1 MSKSLLR
8 TAVPSSRLSRRG
20 ILAAFTA
27 AALIGSLAACTPSP
41 TTAETNEEVAVVDGG
56 ELVIGAEQE
65 PDCADWIATCGG
77 SIWGTYVMQIPTMPS
92 VFQTRL
98 VDDEWVPVPS
108 DLVTGEPTA
117 EVAEDGTQT
126 VTYEINP
133 DAVWSDGEPITS
145 ADFAYTALQIRDG
158 DDIFDKTGYDRITAV
173 DVSDP
178 QKAVVT
184 LDSAFAGWR
193 TLFSVYGIMPAH
205 ILEGQDRN
213 AMMADGYDFSG
224 GPWKIEKWTRG
235 TSVTLVPNENYWGEK
250 PHLDKVTFLFLPDT
264 TAAFQ
269 ALKSGQ
275 VSVLAPTP
283 QLDALSQIEAGLPG
297 VKSQV
302 DARSGNLEAIW
313 LNNAVAPFDSV
324 AVRQALAYSID
335 RDAIVKRLFGSLGI
349 DKAQQS
355 FNSPMVAPFASD
367 DFSQYTLDLDK
378 VDELMEGDGWKKN
391 GDGVWAKGGE
401 TATFS
406 IKTLAGNKRRDLTV
420 QVLQSQLADA
430 GFEMTIDQVTPADLF
445 GTIAPE
451 GDFQA
456 GIWALVDTFP
466 DPTLSAT
473 FSSVNIP
480 SEANGFSGIN
490 FYRANIPGLDDL
502 LTQVDSEIDTD
513 ARIAASHEG
522 DALIAENVPSL
533 PLDAVPN
540 VLLWSEKVGGPLQI
554 NPIEGPFWNLAEWGL
569 AG

>member
-1 MSKSLLR
+1 MSQSRLR
-8 TAVPSSRLSRRG
+8 TAVPASRR
-20 ILAAFTA
+20 IVIAALTA
-27 AALIGSLAACTPSP
+27 AALVGSLAACSSSGTTPEPSD
-41 TTAETNEEVAVVDGG
+41 VAVVDGG

-98 VDDEWVPVPS
+98 DGDDWKPVPS
-108 DLVTGEPTA
+108 DLVTGEPETV
-117 EVAEDGTQT
+117 VADDGTQT
-126 VTYEINP
+126 ITYSINP

-173 DVSDP
+173 DSSDP
-178 QKAVVT
+178 ATAVVT
-184 LDSAFAGWR
+184 LDSAYAGWR

-205 ILEGQDRN
+205 LLEGKDR
-213 AMMADGYDFSG
+213 AAIMADGYDFSG

-283 QLDALSQIEAGLPG
+283 QLDALTQIDAGLPG
-297 VKSQV
+297 IRSQV

-313 LNNAVAPFDSV
+313 LNNSVAPFDSV

-355 FNSPMVAPFASD
+355 FNSPMVAPFAAD

-378 VDELMEGDGWKKN
+378 VDELMTGDGWKKD
-391 GDGVWAKGGE
+391 GDGVWAKGGD
-401 TATFS
+401 TASFS

-430 GFEMTIDQVTPADLF
+430 GFDMTIDQVTPADLF
-445 GTIAPE
+445 GTIAPQ

-466 DPTLSAT
+466 DPTLSST

-480 SEANGFSGIN
+480 SEVNGFSGIN
-490 FYRANIPGLDDL
+490 FYRADIAGLDDL
-502 LTQVDSEIDTD
+502 LAQVDTEVDQD
-513 ARIAASHEG
+513 ARIEVSKQA

-533 PLDAVPN
+533 PLDVVPN

>member
-1 MSKSLLR
+1 MSKSPLR
-8 TAVPSSRLSRRG
+8 TVVPASRRG
-20 ILAAFTA
+20 LI
-27 AALIGSLAACTPSP
+27 AALTVVALVGSLTACSSSGTTPEPS
-41 TTAETNEEVAVVDGG
+41 EVAVVDGG
-56 ELVIGAEQE
+56 EIVIGAEQE

-77 SIWGTYVMQIPTMPS
+77 SIWGTYIMQIPTLPG
-92 VFQTRL
+92 VFQTRQ

-108 DLVTGEPTA
+108 DLVTAEPEV
-117 EVAEDGTQT
+117 EVADDGTQT
-126 VTYEINP
+126 ITYSINP

-145 ADFAYTALQIRDG
+145 ADFEYTALQIRDG
-158 DDIFDKTGYDRITAV
+158 DDIFDKTGYDRIASIDAT
-173 DVSDP
+173 DP
-178 QKAVVT
+178 ATAVVT
-184 LDSAFAGWR
+184 LSSPYAGWR

-205 ILEGQDRN
+205 LLEGQDRN
-213 AMMADGYDFSG
+213 ALMADGYDFSG
-224 GPWKIEKWTRG
+224 GPWKIDEWTRG

-275 VSVLAPTP
+275 VSALYPSP
-283 QLDALSQIEAGLPG
+283 QLDALNQIEAGLPG
-297 VKSQV
+297 IQSQV

-313 LNNAVAPFDSV
+313 LNNSAAPFDSV
-324 AVRQALAYSID
+324 AVRQAFAYSID

-349 DKAQQS
+349 DEAQQS
-355 FNSPMVAPFASD
+355 FNSPMVAPFAAD
-367 DFSQYTLDLDK
+367 DFSQYSLDLDK
-378 VDELMEGDGWKKN
+378 VDELMEGDGWSKDS
-391 GDGVWAKGGE
+391 DGVWAKGGE

-445 GTIAPE
+445 GTIAPQ

-456 GIWALVDTFP
+456 GLWALVDTFP
-466 DPTLSAT
+466 DPTLSST

-480 SEANGFSGIN
+480 SEANGYSGIN
-490 FYRANIPGLDDL
+490 FYRTDIEGLDDL
-502 LTQVDSEIDTD
+502 LGQVDSEVDPD
-513 ARIAASHEG
+513 ARIAVSHEA

-540 VLLWSEKVGGPLQI
+540 VLLWSDTVGGPLQI
-554 NPIEGPFWNLAEWGL
+554 NPVEGPFWNLAEWGL

>member
-1 MSKSLLR
+1 MSKSPLR
-8 TAVPSSRLSRRG
+8 TAVPSSRRVLV
-20 ILAAFTA
+20 
-27 AALIGSLAACTPSP
+27 AALAVSALVGSLTACTTSNSTPAPSD
-41 TTAETNEEVAVVDGG
+41 VAVVDGG

-65 PDCADWIATCGG
+65 PDCADWIATCAG
-77 SIWGTYVMQIPTMPS
+77 SIWGSYIMQTPTLPS
-92 VFQTRL
+92 VFQTRQ

-108 DLVTGEPTA
+108 DLVTGEPVA
-117 EVAEDGTQT
+117 EVADDGTQT
-126 VTYEINP
+126 ITYSINP

-145 ADFAYTALQIRDG
+145 ADFEYTALQVRDG
-158 DDIFDKTGYDRITAV
+158 DDIFDKTGYDRISSIDA
-173 DVSDP
+173 SDP
-178 QKAVVT
+178 QTAVIT
-184 LDSAFAGWR
+184 LSSAYAGWR
-193 TLFSVYGIMPAH
+193 TLFSVYGLMPAH
-205 ILEGQDRN
+205 LLQGKDRS
-213 AMMADGYDFSG
+213 ALMSDGYDFSG
-224 GPWKIEKWTRG
+224 GPWKIEKWTRS
-235 TSVTLVPNENYWGEK
+235 TSVTLVPNENYWGQK

-275 VSVLAPTP
+275 VSALYPSP
-283 QLDALSQIEAGLPG
+283 QLDALTQIEAGLPG
-297 VKSQV
+297 ITSQV

-355 FNSPMVAPFASD
+355 FNTPMVAPFAAD
-367 DFSQYTLDLDK
+367 DFSAYTLDLDK
-378 VDELMEGDGWKKN
+378 VDELMTSDGWAKN
-391 GDGVWAKGGE
+391 ADGVWAKDGE

-445 GTIAPE
+445 GTIAPQ

-456 GIWALVDTFP
+456 GLWALVDTFP
-466 DPTLSAT
+466 DPTLSST

-490 FYRANIPGLDDL
+490 FYRTSIPGLDDL
-502 LTQVDSEIDTD
+502 LGQVDSELDQD
-513 ARIAASHEG
+513 ARVAASHDA

-533 PLDAVPN
+533 PLDTVPN
-540 VLLWSEKVGGPLQI
+540 VLLWSDKVGGPLQI
-554 NPIEGPFWNLAEWGL
+554 NPVEGPFWNLAEWGL

>member
-8 TAVPSSRLSRRG
+8 TAVPASRRVL
-20 ILAAFTA
+20 I
-27 AALIGSLAACTPSP
+27 AALTVTALVGSLAACAPSSATPEPS
-41 TTAETNEEVAVVDGG
+41 EVAVVDGG

-65 PDCADWIATCGG
+65 PDCTDWIATCAG
-77 SIWGTYVMQIPTMPS
+77 SIWGTYVMQVPTMPA
-92 VFQTRL
+92 VFQTRQ
-98 VDDEWVPVPS
+98 VDEEWVPVPS
-108 DLVTGEPTA
+108 DLVTEEPVA
-117 EVAEDGTQT
+117 EVAADGTQT
-126 VTYEINP
+126 ITYSINP
-133 DAVWSDGEPITS
+133 EAVWSDGEPITS

-173 DVSDP
+173 DTSDP
-178 QKAVVT
+178 QTAVVT
-184 LDSAFAGWR
+184 LDSAYAGWR
-193 TLFSVYGIMPAH
+193 TLFSVYGIMPSH
-205 ILEGQDRN
+205 LLEGQDR
-213 AMMADGYDFSG
+213 AALMTDGYDFSG

-250 PHLDKVTFLFLPDT
+250 PHLDRVTFLFLPDT

-275 VSVLAPTP
+275 VSALYPSP
-283 QLDALSQIEAGLPG
+283 QLDALTQIEAGLPG
-297 VKSQV
+297 IRSQV

-313 LNNAVAPFDSV
+313 LNNAAAPFDSV

-349 DKAQQS
+349 EEAQQS
-355 FNSPMVAPFASD
+355 FNSPMVAPFAAD
-367 DFSQYTLDLDK
+367 DFSRYTLDLDK
-378 VDELMEGDGWKKN
+378 VDELMEGDGWSKN
-391 GDGVWAKGGE
+391 SDDVWAKGGE
-401 TATFS
+401 TATFAV
-406 IKTLAGNKRRDLTV
+406 KTLAGNKRRDLTV

-445 GTIAPE
+445 GTTAPQ

-456 GIWALVDTFP
+456 GLWALVDTFP
-466 DPTLSAT
+466 DPTLSST

-480 SEANGFSGIN
+480 SEANGYSGIN
-490 FYRANIPGLDDL
+490 FYRVDIPGLDDL
-502 LTQVDSEIDTD
+502 LGQVDSEIDTD

-533 PLDAVPN
+533 PLDTVPN
-540 VLLWSEKVGGPLQI
+540 VLLWSETVGGPLQI
-554 NPIEGPFWNLAEWGL
+554 NPVEGPFWNLAEWGL

>member
-1 MSKSLLR
+1 MSKSPLR
-8 TAVPSSRLSRRG
+8 TVVPASRRG
-20 ILAAFTA
+20 LIAAFTV
-27 AALIGSLAACTPSP
+27 AALVGSLTACSSSGTTPEPS
-41 TTAETNEEVAVVDGG
+41 EVAVVDGG
-56 ELVIGAEQE
+56 EIVIGAEQE

-77 SIWGTYVMQIPTMPS
+77 SIWGTYIMQIPTLPG
-92 VFQTRL
+92 VFQTRQ

-108 DLVTGEPTA
+108 DLVTAEPEV
-117 EVAEDGTQT
+117 EVADDGTQT
-126 VTYEINP
+126 ITYSINP

-145 ADFAYTALQIRDG
+145 ADFEYTALQIRDG
-158 DDIFDKTGYDRITAV
+158 DDIFDKTGYDRIASIDAT
-173 DVSDP
+173 DP
-178 QKAVVT
+178 ATAVVT
-184 LDSAFAGWR
+184 LSSPYAGWR

-205 ILEGQDRN
+205 LLEGQDRN
-213 AMMADGYDFSG
+213 ALMADGYDFSG
-224 GPWKIEKWTRG
+224 GPWKIDEWTRG

-275 VSVLAPTP
+275 VSALYPSP
-283 QLDALSQIEAGLPG
+283 QLDALNQIEAGLPG
-297 VKSQV
+297 IQSQV

-313 LNNAVAPFDSV
+313 LNNSAAPFDSV
-324 AVRQALAYSID
+324 AVRQAFAYSID

-349 DKAQQS
+349 DEAQQS
-355 FNSPMVAPFASD
+355 FNSPMVAPFAAD
-367 DFSQYTLDLDK
+367 DFSEYSLDLDR
-378 VDELMEGDGWKKN
+378 VDELMEGDGWSKDS
-391 GDGVWAKGGE
+391 DGVWAKGGE

-445 GTIAPE
+445 GTIAPQ

-456 GIWALVDTFP
+456 GLWALVDTFP
-466 DPTLSAT
+466 DPTLSST

-480 SEANGFSGIN
+480 SEANGYSGIN
-490 FYRANIPGLDDL
+490 FYRTDIEGLDDL
-502 LTQVDSEIDTD
+502 LGQVDSEVDPD
-513 ARIAASHEG
+513 ARIAVSHEA

-540 VLLWSEKVGGPLQI
+540 VLLWSDTVGGPLQI
-554 NPIEGPFWNLAEWGL
+554 NPVEGPFWNLAEWGL

>member
-8 TAVPSSRLSRRG
+8 TAVPSSRRVV
-20 ILAAFTA
+20 IAALTA
-27 AALIGSLAACTPSP
+27 AALIGSLAACSPSSSTPD
-41 TTAETNEEVAVVDGG
+41 ANEEVAVVDGG

-65 PDCADWIATCGG
+65 PDCTDWIATCGG
-77 SIWGTYVMQIPTMPS
+77 SIWGTWIMQIPTLPG
-92 VFQTRL
+92 VFETRQ
-98 VDDEWVPVPS
+98 VDDEWVPQPS
-108 DLVTGEPTA
+108 DLVTGEPET
-117 EVAEDGTQT
+117 EVADDGTQT
-126 VTYEINP
+126 ITYSINP

-145 ADFAYTALQIRDG
+145 ADFEYTALQIRDG
-158 DDIFDKTGYDRITAV
+158 DDIFDKTGYDRISAI
-173 DVSDP
+173 DASDP
-178 QKAVVT
+178 KTVTVT
-184 LDSAFAGWR
+184 LASAYAGWR

-205 ILEGQDRN
+205 LLEGQDR
-213 AMMADGYDFSG
+213 AAIMADGYEFSG

-250 PHLDKVTFLFLPDT
+250 PHLEKVTFLFLPDT

-275 VSVLAPTP
+275 VNVLYPSP
-283 QLDALSQIEAGLPG
+283 QLDALTQIDAGLPG
-297 VKSQV
+297 IKSQV
-302 DARSGNLEAIW
+302 DARTGNLEAIW
-313 LNNAVAPFDSV
+313 LNNAAAPFDSV

-349 DKAQQS
+349 DTAQQS
-355 FNSPMVAPFASD
+355 FNSPIVSPFAAD
-367 DFSQYTLDLDK
+367 DFSQYSLDLDK
-378 VDELMEGDGWKKN
+378 VDELMEGDGWAKDS
-391 GDGVWAKGGE
+391 DGVWAKAGE

-456 GIWALVDTFP
+456 GIWTLVDTFA
-466 DPTLSAT
+466 DPTLSST

-490 FYRANIPGLDDL
+490 FYRTSIPGLDEL
-502 LTQVDSEIDTD
+502 LGQVDSEIDPD
-513 ARIAASHEG
+513 ARAAASHEA

-540 VLLWSEKVGGPLQI
+540 VLLWSDTVGGPLQI
-554 NPIEGPFWNLAEWGL
+554 NPVEGPFWNLAEWGL

>member
-1 MSKSLLR
+1 MSQSRLR
-8 TAVPSSRLSRRG
+8 TAVPASRRVV
-20 ILAAFTA
+20 I
-27 AALIGSLAACTPSP
+27 AALTVAALVGSLAACSSSGTTPEPSD
-41 TTAETNEEVAVVDGG
+41 VAVVDGG
-56 ELVIGAEQE
+56 ELVVGAEQE

-98 VDDEWVPVPS
+98 VDDDWQPVPS
-108 DLVTGEPTA
+108 DLVTGEPET
-117 EVAEDGTQT
+117 EVAADGTQT
-126 VTYEINP
+126 ITYSINP
-133 DAVWSDGEPITS
+133 EAVWSDGEPITS

-173 DVSDP
+173 DSSDP
-178 QKAVVT
+178 ATAVVT
-184 LDSAFAGWR
+184 LNSAYAGWR

-205 ILEGQDRN
+205 LLEGQDR
-213 AMMADGYDFSG
+213 AAIMADGYDFSG

-283 QLDALSQIEAGLPG
+283 QLDALTQIDAGLPG
-297 VKSQV
+297 IRSQV

-355 FNSPMVAPFASD
+355 FNSPMVAPYAAD

-378 VDELMEGDGWKKN
+378 VDELMTGDGWSKN
-391 GDGVWAKGGE
+391 GDDVWAKGGE
-401 TATFS
+401 TASFS

-430 GFEMTIDQVTPADLF
+430 GFEMSIDQVTPADLF

-466 DPTLSAT
+466 DPTLSST

-480 SEANGFSGIN
+480 SDANGFSGIN
-490 FYRANIPGLDDL
+490 FYRTDIEGLDDL
-502 LTQVDSEIDTD
+502 LAQVDTEVDQD
-513 ARIAASHEG
+513 ARIAASQEADG
-522 DALIAENVPSL
+522 LIAENVPSL
-533 PLDAVPN
+533 PLDVVPN

>member
-1 MSKSLLR
+1 MSKSLHR
-8 TAVPSSRLSRRG
+8 TVVPSSRRALVAA
-20 ILAAFTA
+20 LAVT
-27 AALIGSLAACTPSP
+27 ALIGSLAACTSSP
-41 TTAETNEEVAVVDGG
+41 TNPEPSEVAIVDGG
-56 ELVIGAEQE
+56 EIVIGAEQE

-77 SIWGTYVMQIPTMPS
+77 SIWGTWIMQIPTLPG
-92 VFQTRL
+92 VFQTRQS
-98 VDDEWVPVPS
+98 DGEWVPEPS
-108 DLVTGEPTA
+108 DLVTGEP
-117 EVAEDGTQT
+117 EVVVADDGTQT
-126 VTYEINP
+126 ITYSINP
-133 DAVWSDGEPITS
+133 EAVWSDGEPITS
-145 ADFAYTALQIRDG
+145 ADFEYTALQIRDG
-158 DDIFDKTGYDRITAV
+158 DDIFDKTGYDRISAI
-173 DVSDP
+173 DASDP
-178 QKAVVT
+178 ATVTVT
-184 LDSAFAGWR
+184 LDSPYAGWR

-205 ILEGQDRN
+205 LLEGQDR
-213 AMMADGYDFSG
+213 AAVMADGYDFSG
-224 GPWKIEKWTRG
+224 GPWKIENWTRG

-275 VSVLAPTP
+275 VSVLYPSP
-283 QLDALSQIEAGLPG
+283 QLDALTQIDAGLPG
-297 VKSQV
+297 IQSQV

-313 LNNAVAPFDSV
+313 LNNAAAPFDSV

-391 GDGVWAKGGE
+391 SDDVWAKGGE

-445 GTIAPE
+445 GTIAPQ

-466 DPTLSAT
+466 DPTLSST

-490 FYRANIPGLDDL
+490 FYRTDIPGLDDL
-502 LTQVDSEIDTD
+502 LGQVDSEIDTD
-513 ARIAASHEG
+513 ARISVSHDA

-533 PLDAVPN
+533 PLDTVPN
-540 VLLWSEKVGGPLQI
+540 VLLWSDKVGGPEI
-554 NPIEGPFWNLAEWGL
+554 NPVDGPFWNLAEWGL

>member
-1 MSKSLLR
+1 MSKSPFHPV
-8 TAVPSSRLSRRG
+8 VPSARRAL
-20 ILAAFTA
+20 I
-27 AALIGSLAACTPSP
+27 AALAVTALVGSLAACTSSNATPEPSD
-41 TTAETNEEVAVVDGG
+41 VAVVDGG

-65 PDCADWIATCGG
+65 PDCTDWIATCGG
-77 SIWGTYVMQIPTMPS
+77 SIWGTYIMQIPTLPG
-92 VFQTRL
+92 VFQTRQ

-108 DLVTGEPTA
+108 DLVTGEPVA
-117 EVAEDGTQT
+117 EVAADGTQT
-126 VTYEINP
+126 ITYSINP

-173 DVSDP
+173 DTSDP
-178 QKAVVT
+178 QTAVVT
-184 LDSAFAGWR
+184 LNSAYAGWR

-205 ILEGQDRN
+205 LLEGQDR
-213 AMMADGYDFSG
+213 ASIMADGYDFSG

-275 VSVLAPTP
+275 VSALYPSP
-283 QLDALSQIEAGLPG
+283 QLDALTQIEAGLPG
-297 VKSQV
+297 IQSQV

-313 LNNAVAPFDSV
+313 INNAAAPFDSV

-335 RDAIVKRLFGSLGI
+335 RDAIVKRLFGSIGV

-367 DFSQYTLDLDK
+367 DFKDYTLDLDK
-378 VDELMEGDGWKKN
+378 VDELMKGDGWAKN
-391 GDGVWAKGGE
+391 SDGVWAKGGD

-420 QVLQSQLADA
+420 QVLQSQLKDA

-445 GTIAPE
+445 GTIAPQ

-456 GIWALVDTFP
+456 GLWALVDTFP
-466 DPTLSAT
+466 DPTLSST

-490 FYRANIPGLDDL
+490 FYRTNIPGLDDL
-502 LTQVDSEIDTD
+502 LGQVDSELDTD
-513 ARIAASHEG
+513 ARIAVSHEA

-533 PLDAVPN
+533 PLDTVPN
-540 VLLWSEKVGGPLQI
+540 VLLWSDKVGGPLQI
-554 NPIEGPFWNLAEWGL
+554 NPVEGPFWNLAQWGL

>member
-1 MSKSLLR
+1 MSKSPFHPV
-8 TAVPSSRLSRRG
+8 VPSARRALVAA
-20 ILAAFTA
+20 LAVT
-27 AALIGSLAACTPSP
+27 ALIGSLAACTSSNTTPEPSD
-41 TTAETNEEVAVVDGG
+41 VAVVDGG
-56 ELVIGAEQE
+56 EIVIGAEQE
-65 PDCADWIATCGG
+65 PDCTDWIATCGG
-77 SIWGTYVMQIPTMPS
+77 SIWGTYIMQIPTLPG
-92 VFQTRL
+92 VFQTRQ

-108 DLVTGEPTA
+108 DLVTGEPEA
-117 EVAEDGTQT
+117 EVADDGTQT
-126 VTYEINP
+126 ITYSINP

-173 DVSDP
+173 DTTDP
-178 QKAVVT
+178 KTAVVT
-184 LDSAFAGWR
+184 LDSAYAGWR

-205 ILEGQDRN
+205 ILEGQDR
-213 AMMADGYDFSG
+213 AAIMADGYDFSG

-275 VSVLAPTP
+275 VSALYPSP
-283 QLDALSQIEAGLPG
+283 QLDALTQIEAGLPG
-297 VKSQV
+297 IQSQV

-313 LNNAVAPFDSV
+313 LNNAAAPFDSV

-355 FNSPMVAPFASD
+355 FNTPMVAPFASD
-367 DFSQYTLDLDK
+367 DFTTYTLDLDK
-378 VDELMEGDGWKKN
+378 VDELMKGDGWAKDS
-391 GDGVWAKGGE
+391 DGVWAKGGE

-420 QVLQSQLADA
+420 QVLQSQLKDA

-445 GTIAPE
+445 GTIAPQ

-456 GIWALVDTFP
+456 GLWALVDTFP
-466 DPTLSAT
+466 DPTLSST

-490 FYRANIPGLDDL
+490 FYRTNIPGLDDL
-502 LTQVDSEIDTD
+502 LGQVDSEIDTD
-513 ARIAASHEG
+513 ARIAASHEADG
-522 DALIAENVPSL
+522 LIAENVPSL
-533 PLDAVPN
+533 PLDTVPN
-540 VLLWSEKVGGPLQI
+540 VLLWSDKVGGPLQI
-554 NPIEGPFWNLAEWGL
+554 NPVEGPFWNLAQWGL